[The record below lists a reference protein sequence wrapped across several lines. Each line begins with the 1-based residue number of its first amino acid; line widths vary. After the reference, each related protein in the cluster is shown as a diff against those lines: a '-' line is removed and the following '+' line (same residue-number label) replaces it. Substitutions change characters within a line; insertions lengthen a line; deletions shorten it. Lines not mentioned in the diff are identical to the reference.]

1 MLLNTGRC
9 ESFWR
14 WFMVSVS
21 FRAEKWL
28 REKMNASQCD
38 FLWRDGSAILCV
50 CLCVCVYISRAA
62 VDSSVKLVR
71 DNKLWDLICSLRI
84 RSKLHLSIFITDLKG
99 KGTDLRKSK
108 QMKMLTYVVI
118 RCEHTQTNDIHVCV
132 WKSTTAWRYW
142 LSSLTYRELLFDMWT
157 HVDVVFM
164 CFDSKTTKM

>member
-1 MLLNTGRC
+1 MLLNTGKC

-14 WFMVSVS
+14 WFTVSVS
-21 FRAEKWL
+21 FRAEKMVKGENECKSVWFPL
-28 REKMNASQCD
+28 KGWKRSSM
-38 FLWRDGSAILCV
+38 CV
-50 CLCVCVYISRAA
+50 CLCVYISRAA

-132 WKSTTAWRYW
+132 WKSTTAWHYW